1 MRTDLSTKESPW
13 VLVSERET
21 GWVSRLQEMEGGGLP
36 LATHCSDTAGPGR
49 SVCWPNVEWSRGG
62 TSGHAG
68 ENSALHVPRGYS
80 LVL

>member
-1 MRTDLSTKESPW
+1 MFTICVLSTDLSTKESPW
-13 VLVSERET
+13 LVVVVRVT

-62 TSGHAG
+62 TSGH
-68 ENSALHVPRGYS
+68 VP
-80 LVL
+80 

>member
-13 VLVSERET
+13 LLVVRVT

-62 TSGHAG
+62 TFG
-68 ENSALHVPRGYS
+68 HVP
-80 LVL
+80 